1 MRLIK
6 DKIKS
11 PKRLKDITSQLKKK
25 GKKIA
30 FTNGCFDI
38 LHYGHISLLERAKKI
53 ADILIVAINSN
64 SSVRRIKG
72 KNRPIL
78 DLKDRMRAVAGLES
92 VDFVTSFNQDTPLA
106 LIKLLKPDFIIKG
119 GDWSRNRVVGKEIVE
134 SYGGGVVILPIIKG
148 KSSSKIIEKIDKS
161 SP

>member
-11 PKRLKDITSQLKKK
+11 PKKLKDITSQFKKK
-25 GKKIA
+25 GKRIA

-53 ADILIVAINSN
+53 ADILVVAINSN
-64 SSVRRIKG
+64 SSVKRIKG
-72 KNRPIL
+72 KKRPIV
-78 DLKDRMRAVAGLES
+78 DLTDRMRTVAGLES

-119 GDWSRNRVVGKEIVE
+119 GDWGRNRVVGKEIVK
-134 SYGGGVVILPIIKG
+134 SYGGRVVILSFIKG
-148 KSSSKIIEKIDKS
+148 KSSSKIIEKIDQS
-161 SP
+161 SS